1 MGRFKVNQDLVAG
14 LMFIAFGVFGL
25 VLGKAYPMGTSLRMG
40 PGYLPTVLC
49 WILIALGI
57 IVGGKGA
64 VLGGLSIDRFYFRPL
79 LLVCAGLMTFAL
91 LIEGVGLPA
100 AVIATVIVGA
110 LGGQEFRLLEV
121 IILAV
126 ALAIAAVAIFVYGL
140 SLPMPLYPR

>member
-1 MGRFKVNQDLVAG
+1 VGRFKVNQDLVAG
-14 LMFIAFGVFGL
+14 LMFIAFGLLGL
-25 VLGKAYPMGTSLRMG
+25 ILGKAYPMGTSLRMG

-49 WILIALGI
+49 WILIVLGV

-64 VLGGLSIDRFYFRPL
+64 ILGGLALERWYFRPL

-100 AVIATVIVGA
+100 AVMATVVVGA
-110 LGGQEFRLLEV
+110 FGGPEFRLFEV

-126 ALAIAAVAIFVYGL
+126 VLAVAAVAIFVYGL